1 MMNKLRAFY
10 SSISVVQWIMVL
22 SLVSLTI
29 LQGYWLY
36 ANYLYKQEQMELN
49 IRKALHAIRSDL
61 RKANLK
67 KIMRQIKML
76 NNENFSFHDISF
88 LSDNERV
95 KEFFFEIQTISE
107 NILLNF
113 AEVYNIIIE
122 HMAAAGIRYSFS
134 FSIQSGEK
142 IIHQSKDFNA
152 AYPAIYQIHLTP
164 DRKPHAPVLQI
175 YFSDAEKDKWFS
187 TILQAIVT
195 LLFLGAIIWI
205 YYQTY
210 TQYNRQKQLLEIKND
225 FVNNMTHEFKTPIAS
240 ISLAAQMLDEPAIF
254 EKPELREQYL
264 QLIHSEN
271 SKLQNLVEKI
281 LQAAKWEKH
290 TPSLQYSEFY
300 ANELLLE
307 VSEPFYYLAQ
317 EKHIGFEVSYLEEDM
332 ELRADKF
339 LIQLALTNLLDN
351 AFKYGANNTS
361 PLIAIGA
368 RKENQN
374 IIFFVKDNGKGLT
387 KEEIIHIFDQFYRV
401 PKGDRH
407 DIKGFGLG
415 MYFVKK
421 IIDAHQGEIKILSK
435 KYKETIFQLNLPLI

>member
-1 MMNKLRAFY
+1 MKKTLILFRGVTF
-10 SSISVVQWIMVL
+10 VQWIMVV
-22 SLVSLTI
+22 SLVSLTL

-36 ANYLYKQEQMELN
+36 ANYLFKQEQLELN

-67 KIMRQIKML
+67 KIMHQMKLL
-76 NNENFSFHDISF
+76 NSANFSFQNTSF
-88 LSDNERV
+88 FSDNERV

-122 HMAAAGIRYSFS
+122 HMAEVGIEYSFA

-142 IIHQSKDFNA
+142 VIQRSKDFDGT
-152 AYPAIYQIHLTP
+152 YPSIYQIHLTP
-164 DRKPHAPVLQI
+164 DRKPQAPVLQI
-175 YFSDAEKDKWFS
+175 YFPDAEKDKRFS
-187 TILQAIVT
+187 TIVQAAVT
-195 LLFLGAIIWI
+195 LIFLGAIVWI

-225 FVNNMTHEFKTPIAS
+225 FVNNMPHEFKTPIAS
-240 ISLAAQMLDEPAIF
+240 ISLAAQMLEEPSIF

-264 QLIHSEN
+264 QLIHTEN

-290 TPSLQYSEFY
+290 TPSLQFSEFFV
-300 ANELLLE
+300 NELLLE

-317 EKHIGFEVSYLEEDM
+317 EKNIHFEVNYLEEDIEM
-332 ELRADKF
+332 RADKF
-339 LIQLALTNLLDN
+339 LIQQALTNLLDN
-351 AFKYGANNTS
+351 AFKYGKDNSS
-361 PLIAIGA
+361 PFIEIGA

-387 KEEIIHIFDQFYRV
+387 KEEIMHIFDQFYRV

-407 DIKGFGLG
+407 DVKGFGLG

-435 KYKETIFQLNLPLI
+435 TFKETIFQLNLPLI